1 MRRAALVFAVS
12 VFALFLPTNVEGALT
27 KPLPPLAYD
36 DSFSVPEDTPAS
48 VSFPG
53 VLNNDRA
60 RATGNL
66 KAVLVTNAAHGTL
79 TLQPDGSLSYTPAK
93 DFSGMDVFSYAASD
107 GSRLSAPAIVAIT
120 VTPVNDPP
128 VAINDRVTFTR
139 DGPIRLSVVT
149 NDYDVDGQI
158 VPGTIGIVSPPQNG
172 RITVGT
178 NGVIVYTPT
187 KGFTG
192 SDAFTYVVWDDEGA
206 RSNPAIV
213 RLEKR

>member
-1 MRRAALVFAVS
+1 
-12 VFALFLPTNVEGALT
+12 
-27 KPLPPLAYD
+27 
-36 DSFSVPEDTPAS
+36 
-48 VSFPG
+48 
-53 VLNNDRA
+53 
-60 RATGNL
+60 L

-79 TLQPDGSLSYTPAK
+79 TLQPDGSLSYTPAR

-120 VTPVNDPP
+120 VVPVNDPP
-128 VAINDRVTFTR
+128 VAINDRVTFMR
-139 DGPIRLSVVT
+139 EGPIRLSVVA

-172 RITVGT
+172 RVTVGT

-192 SDAFTYVVWDDEGA
+192 ADAFTYVVWDDEGA

>member
-1 MRRAALVFAVS
+1 MRRVALVFAVS
-12 VFALFLPTNVEGALT
+12 VFALFTPRNVEGALT
-27 KPLPPLAYD
+27 RPLAPLAYD
-36 DSFSVPEDTPAS
+36 DSFSVPEDTPAT

-60 RATGNL
+60 RASGNL
-66 KAVLVTNAAHGTL
+66 SAVLVTSAAHGTL
-79 TLQPDGSLSYTPAK
+79 SLLPSGALAYTPEK
-93 DFSGMDVFSYAASD
+93 DFSGIDVFSYAASD

-120 VTPVNDPP
+120 VVPVNDPP

-139 DGPIRLSVVT
+139 VAPIRLSVMA

-172 RITVGT
+172 MVTVGAS
-178 NGVIVYTPT
+178 GVIVYTPT
-187 KGFTG
+187 KDFTG
-192 SDAFTYVVWDDEGA
+192 SDAFTYVVWDDQGA

>member
-1 MRRAALVFAVS
+1 
-12 VFALFLPTNVEGALT
+12 
-27 KPLPPLAYD
+27 
-36 DSFSVPEDTPAS
+36 
-48 VSFPG
+48 

-60 RATGNL
+60 RATGSL

-93 DFSGMDVFSYAASD
+93 DYSGMDVFSYAASD
-107 GSRLSAPAIVAIT
+107 GSRMSAPAIVAIT

-139 DGPIRLSVVT
+139 DAPIRLSVVA

-172 RITVGT
+172 RVTVGS
-178 NGVIVYTPT
+178 NGVIVYTPM